1 MLSGDM
7 EGLLR
12 TAAIVAS
19 AIVLVSFGLFAIDE
33 TRDFSNRSVAAVE
46 GLDATRSASPTADE
60 ERARERAHSSV
71 REAIDDADDILVAPF
86 APVTKSSESSW
97 VRRGIPTL
105 LALFVYGFGLAF
117 LARFMRGRA

>member
-12 TAAIVAS
+12 TVAIVVS

-33 TRDFSNRSVAAVE
+33 TRDASNRSVAAVE
-46 GLDATRSASPTADE
+46 GLEATRSADPTAGE
-60 ERARERAHSSV
+60 ERARERAHNSL

-105 LALFVYGFGLAF
+105 LALVVYGFGLAF
-117 LARFMRGRA
+117 LARFMHGRV

>member
-1 MLSGDM
+1 M

-33 TRDFSNRSVAAVE
+33 TRDFSNRSVAAVA
-46 GLDATRSASPTADE
+46 GLEATRSADPTAGE
-60 ERARERAHSSV
+60 ERAREHAHSSV

-86 APVTKSSESSW
+86 ASVTKSSDSSW

-105 LALFVYGFGLAF
+105 LALVVYGFGLGF
-117 LARFMRGRA
+117 LARFMRGRT